1 MEDKTIKKRV
11 FKKLV
16 VTITVIGIILS
27 VVIFVYS
34 VEKYVMPVAAELCLN
49 NAKSL
54 ANDIINEAVRTVL
67 AKHEEE
73 FKEIFR
79 MNNGNSVTMITV
91 DTKFVNA
98 ICTEIS
104 DYINKEMYDLDN
116 NNVSVPYGAASGIS
130 FMANKGPKIVF
141 EIMPDGNSE
150 VDYETEF
157 VSAGINQTNYK
168 IWLTVEI
175 SVSLINPIYEKNMIM
190 TRKIMLAD
198 MVINGEV
205 PDYYNRLTE

>member
-67 AKHEEE
+67 AKHEEK

-79 MNNGNSVTMITV
+79 MNNGNSVTMITA

-141 EIMPDGNSE
+141 EIMP
-150 VDYETEF
+150 DYETEF

>member
-1 MEDKTIKKRV
+1 M
-11 FKKLV
+11 
-16 VTITVIGIILS
+16 
-27 VVIFVYS
+27 
-34 VEKYVMPVAAELCLN
+34 
-49 NAKSL
+49 
-54 ANDIINEAVRTVL
+54 
-67 AKHEEE
+67 
-73 FKEIFR
+73 
-79 MNNGNSVTMITV
+79 TMIMA

>member
-67 AKHEEE
+67 AKHEEK

-79 MNNGNSVTMITV
+79 MNNGNSVTMITA

-104 DYINKEMYDLDN
+104 DYINKEM
-116 NNVSVPYGAASGIS
+116 
-130 FMANKGPKIVF
+130 
-141 EIMPDGNSE
+141 
-150 VDYETEF
+150 
-157 VSAGINQTNYK
+157 
-168 IWLTVEI
+168 
-175 SVSLINPIYEKNMIM
+175 
-190 TRKIMLAD
+190 
-198 MVINGEV
+198 
-205 PDYYNRLTE
+205 

>member
-1 MEDKTIKKRV
+1 
-11 FKKLV
+11 
-16 VTITVIGIILS
+16 
-27 VVIFVYS
+27 
-34 VEKYVMPVAAELCLN
+34 
-49 NAKSL
+49 
-54 ANDIINEAVRTVL
+54 
-67 AKHEEE
+67 
-73 FKEIFR
+73 
-79 MNNGNSVTMITV
+79 
-91 DTKFVNA
+91 
-98 ICTEIS
+98 
-104 DYINKEMYDLDN
+104 MYDLDN

-130 FMANKGPKIVF
+130 FMATKGPKIVF